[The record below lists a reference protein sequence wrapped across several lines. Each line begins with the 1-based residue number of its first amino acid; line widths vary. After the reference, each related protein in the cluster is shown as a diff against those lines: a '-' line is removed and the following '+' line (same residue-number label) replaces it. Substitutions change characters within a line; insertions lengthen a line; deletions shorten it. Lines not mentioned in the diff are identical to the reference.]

1 MMTKKEKLQFDTLK
15 AQLEA
20 EKEKSEKAIDAYRA
34 MLYEM
39 VDLKVKLS
47 RIEAVMRGE
56 E

>member
-1 MMTKKEKLQFDTLK
+1 MTKKEKLQLDTLK

-20 EKEKSEKAIDAYRA
+20 EKEKSEKAFDAYGHA
-34 MLYEM
+34 LYEL
-39 VDLKVKLS
+39 VDCKIKLS

>member
-1 MMTKKEKLQFDTLK
+1 MMTKKEKLQLDTLK

-20 EKEKSEKAIDAYRA
+20 EKEKSAKAFDAYGHV
-34 MLYEM
+34 LYEL
-39 VDLKVKLS
+39 VDCKIKLS